1 MDLLH
6 KSVKFEFSTKA
17 DGDSRVIEGYGS
29 VFGNIDS
36 TGDIILSGAFA
47 ESLTRRMPKMLY
59 QHWSE
64 KLIGRWDEARED
76 SKGLY
81 IKGTLAKTPLADE
94 AYELAKM
101 GALDGMSIGY
111 SPNDYEHDDKGIRK
125 LKKVELWEVS
135 LVTFPA
141 NEAAR
146 VTGVKGIETIR
157 QFEEM
162 LQTKLGISVR
172 ESVLIASKGF
182 MAARTARESQGKQ
195 DDAGEPR
202 NLEQMG
208 IIKSMI
214 SDINNKTNLS
224 HKGVQK

>member
-1 MDLLH
+1 MDLQH
-6 KSVKFEFSTKA
+6 KSVKFDLSIKA
-17 DGDSRVIEGYGS
+17 EGESRIIEGYGA

-36 TGDIILSGAFA
+36 AGDIILPGAFA

-64 KLIGRWDEARED
+64 KLIGVWGEARED

-111 SPNDYEHDDKGIRK
+111 SANDYEHDKNGIRK

-146 VTGVKGIETIR
+146 VTGVKGHNNER
-157 QFEEM
+157 EFEGF
-162 LQTKLGISVR
+162 LRDAGYSR
-172 ESVLIASKGF
+172 E
-182 MAARTARESQGKQ
+182 AAKIITARGFKALSGQR
-195 DDAGEPR
+195 DAEAVE
-202 NLEQMG
+202 LV
-208 IIKSMI
+208 ST
-214 SDINNKTNLS
+214 INNAINIL
-224 HKGVQK
+224 KG